1 MKAVDTEHYTIYE
14 DGRVFSKRSKKFLKP
29 SLTKAGY
36 FTYSKKLGT
45 VHRLIAE
52 HFLGG
57 IPKGMVVNHKDGNK
71 QNNSLDNLEII
82 THAEN
87 VKHAYEIGLAKGK
100 KGQENSQAKLSDKDC
115 EKLCKM
121 LLDGF
126 DNETIGREF
135 NLHPRYVSLIRHGKR
150 WEHLT
155 EKYGKFPSSNKQDP
169 MQEKYLQFLDL
180 KDHYKNFEIADMLG
194 VDRSTISRWR
204 SGETRTK

>member
-1 MKAVDTEHYTIYE
+1 MKTVDTEHYTIYE
-14 DGRVFSKRSKKFLKP
+14 DGRVFSKRSNKFLKP

-52 HFLGG
+52 YFLGG

-71 QNNSLDNLEII
+71 QNNSLDNLEVI

-87 VKHAYEIGLAKGK
+87 VKHAYETGLAKGK

-135 NLHPRYVSLIRHGKR
+135 NLHSRYVSLIRHGKR

-155 EKYGKFPSSNKQDP
+155 EKHGKFPSSNKPDP

-180 KDHYKNFEIADMLG
+180 KDHYKNFEIADMLD
-194 VDRSTISRWR
+194 VDRSTVSRWR